1 MNKTPHASTKFSLNC
16 AEAVKKKGMKAKR
29 SFVLDYIQTQ
39 CIEALVAQ
47 RDTERTAAVA
57 CGGGEVL
64 I

>member
-1 MNKTPHASTKFSLNC
+1 VNKTPHASTKFSLNC

-29 SFVLDYIQTQ
+29 SYVLDYIQIQ
-39 CIEALVAQ
+39 CFEALVAK
-47 RDTERTAAVA
+47 RDRERTAAAA